1 MKITDA
7 EKKALKGR
15 GYIMTRDGEH
25 FVGRIITEDGVLTSE
40 ELMVAAEAAKKFG
53 SGAVAM
59 TSRMTVEV
67 QGLTYETI
75 EPFDQF
81 LKERGLYTG
90 GTGARVR
97 PMQGHRV
104 RPRPHRHPGPGPG
117 AP

>member
-59 TSRMTVEV
+59 TSR
-67 QGLTYETI
+67 
-75 EPFDQF
+75 
-81 LKERGLYTG
+81 
-90 GTGARVR
+90 ARA
-97 PMQGHRV
+97 PYASTASST
-104 RPRPHRHPGPGPG
+104 PRPWPGSSMRNSTRAGTT
-117 AP
+117 

>member
-40 ELMVAAEAAKKFG
+40 ELMAAAEAAKKIG

-75 EPFDQF
+75 EPLDQF
-81 LKERGLYTG
+81 LKARGLDTG
-90 GTGARVR
+90 RTGARVR
-97 PMQGHRV
+97 SLGACKGRV
-104 RPRPHRHPGPGPG
+104 
-117 AP
+117 